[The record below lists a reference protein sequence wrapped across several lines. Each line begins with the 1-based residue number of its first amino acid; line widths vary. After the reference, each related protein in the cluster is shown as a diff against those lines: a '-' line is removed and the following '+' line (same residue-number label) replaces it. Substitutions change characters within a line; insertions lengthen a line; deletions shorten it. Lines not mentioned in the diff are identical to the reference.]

1 MIEAVCTY
9 FVGKSNGAQQQN
21 EYIMSKIVNI
31 DGDNN
36 TVVFND
42 IDDFIDNY
50 IQVVKGNNKLNEQN
64 TLYFD

>member
-1 MIEAVCTY
+1 
-9 FVGKSNGAQQQN
+9 
-21 EYIMSKIVNI
+21 MSKIVNI

-50 IQVVKGNNKLNEQN
+50 VQVVKGQ
-64 TLYFD
+64 